1 MTVLE
6 RVERARRTLRA
17 AAVTAAVLRGFAVAL
32 GLLLLSATVDAF
44 VSLPAG
50 VRQLVP
56 FVAAVAAIGVCLR
69 RLRRA
74 GVRSDTGSA
83 ALWIEA
89 RFPSLRYA
97 LVTAVDPR
105 YTGTVPE
112 IERVAAAGR
121 VRAGGAEGGAAC
133 AARLRR
139 SPWCPSPWFCC
150 CSPLAPSRAS
160 SAPPRATRSV
170 ARARRSRT
178 NPLATVVVHV
188 SRPRMPACMTRRSRT
203 LRRCGR
209 SLEAP

>member
-89 RFPSLRYA
+89 RFLRFAMRSSPPS
-97 LVTAVDPR
+97 
-105 YTGTVPE
+105 
-112 IERVAAAGR
+112 I
-121 VRAGGAEGGAAC
+121 RATREPC
-133 AARLRR
+133 RR
-139 SPWCPSPWFCC
+139 SSASPQPYRSSRRCARRRGVRCAVRRLPWCPSPWYCC

-160 SAPPRATRSV
+160 SAPPRVTHSV
-170 ARARRSRT
+170 ARARDRGQTRSPPSSCT
-178 NPLATVVVHV
+178 FP
-188 SRPRMPACMTRRSRT
+188 RPRMPACMTRRSRT